1 MYFLIEGIRLS
12 VWETKDINI
21 GGTGLTNIN
30 FASISNIKFIDT
42 MKYYQTS
49 LGKLA
54 SMMTD
59 IEKNRVEVL
68 TKQFLMQHR
77 YFSKTWL
84 MLTEKLKSQ
93 VLKIIVRG
101 KGVIPYKKIDAIDSS
116 QKEPEYGIFFSKEE
130 FFSTLK
136 GQAVNV
142 DDHDNSKKLFIL
154 LKRRNLSDLND

>member
-116 QKEPEYGIFFSKEE
+116 QKEPEYGIFFSNEE

>member
-1 MYFLIEGIRLS
+1 MYFLIKGIRLS

-21 GGTGLTNIN
+21 GGTGPTNIN
-30 FASISNIKFIDT
+30 FASISNIKLIDT

-54 SMMTD
+54 SMMTN
-59 IEKNRVEVL
+59 IEENRVEVL
-68 TKQFLMQHR
+68 TKQFLMQYR
-77 YFSKTWL
+77 CFSKTFL
-84 MLTEKLKSQ
+84 TLTEKQNNQ

-101 KGVIPYKKIDAIDSS
+101 KGVIPYKKIDPVDAS

-136 GQAVNV
+136 RQAVNV
-142 DDHDNSKKLFIL
+142 DDHDN
-154 LKRRNLSDLND
+154 